1 MLAIVPIL
9 INVAVK
15 ISGHPGT
22 DGPSFIANITS
33 NGLFAALA
41 ALTLELPLF
50 LPLAIAAIAGD
61 AVAGE
66 ANLGTLRYLLVV
78 PTDRTRLLVVKYA
91 AIVVFAAVATL
102 FVAAVGAVLGL
113 ILFGGGDF
121 TTLSGS
127 SLSFG
132 AGLGRLLLVCAY
144 ITVCLSTLGA
154 IGLFVSTLT
163 EQPIGATVAILVL
176 ALASE
181 IGDAIPQLVRDPPR
195 TCRRTTG

>member
-1 MLAIVPIL
+1 M
-9 INVAVK
+9 
-15 ISGHPGT
+15 
-22 DGPSFIANITS
+22 
-33 NGLFAALA
+33 
-41 ALTLELPLF
+41 
-50 LPLAIAAIAGD
+50 
-61 AVAGE
+61 
-66 ANLGTLRYLLVV
+66 V

-91 AIVVFAAVATL
+91 AIVVFAAASTL
-102 FVAAVGAVLGL
+102 FVAVVGAILGL

-163 EQPIGATVAILVL
+163 EQPIGATVAILIL

-181 IGDAIPQLVRDPPR
+181 IGDAIPQLSAIHRFLPTHYWMSYGDLLRDPIAFDRVAPGLWSAAAYIVIFGTAAWAR
-195 TCRRTTG
+195 FGNRDVTS